1 MAPERASNTNGWNNA
16 LAVSLLAVLC
26 PPLPFPVAPKPL
38 AHADHQRN
46 TMEVFVNG
54 ACPSS
59 ASRQLSERSCASCI
73 PANNPTA
80 RWTSTDQP
88 TSRLADVQYLAIEFI
103 ELLQELFLSEFVQ
116 ER

>member
-1 MAPERASNTNGWNNA
+1 MPIINA
-16 LAVSLLAVLC
+16 
-26 PPLPFPVAPKPL
+26 
-38 AHADHQRN
+38 N

-54 ACPSS
+54 AFPSS
-59 ASRQLSERSCASCI
+59 ASRQLSELACASCI

-88 TSRLADVQYLAIEFI
+88 RRLADVQYLAIEFI
-103 ELLQELFLSEFVQ
+103 GLLQELLLSEFVQ